1 MEQQT
6 KHDTEHRN
14 YVTPFCRAFQKCGLE
29 NVDENMFAFSFE
41 MTFDN
46 ANNISNSHTNILAVH
61 AIFFP
66 LLGQA
71 QVTSAESF
79 PWTQGYESK
88 TRQRRKRSLTF
99 WATVFGF
106 TQAAK
111 AKCFAIIIQGGLSLF
126 WFKPQ
131 RVLKTAAV
139 IFSDHNRAFNR
150 DSRETVDCQQVRGS
164 GSTAC

>member
-1 MEQQT
+1 MEKQT
-6 KHDTEHRN
+6 KHDTEHRD
-14 YVTPFCRAFQKCGLE
+14 YVTPFCRPFQKSGLE
-29 NVDENMFAFSFE
+29 NADENMFTFSFE

-46 ANNISNSHTNILAVH
+46 AGNISNSCKNILAGH
-61 AIFFP
+61 DIFFP

-79 PWTQGYESK
+79 PWTRGYELK
-88 TRQRRKRSLTF
+88 TRRRRKRGLTF
-99 WATVFGF
+99 WAIVFGF

-131 RVLKTAAV
+131 RVLKTEAV
-139 IFSDHNRAFNR
+139 IFSDHSWAFRR
-150 DSRETVDCQQVRGS
+150 DSRETADCQQVRGLS
-164 GSTAC
+164 STAC